1 MQADIMGRTHK
12 EMIHILATL
21 FVSLTRHS
29 LYQGICGERREG
41 KERQNKRAEPGQ
53 SRKKVIKSDRNE
65 PAGQREREYKSVNAT
80 LFLQC
85 ARRGENRRKLREWLR
100 PSAVRTLERAG
111 LILLDASWYT
121 K

>member
-41 KERQNKRAEPGQ
+41 RKRTTEQKNEGQANPGRSIKERQEQ
-53 SRKKVIKSDRNE
+53 
-65 PAGQREREYKSVNAT
+65 AGWPERERERGYKSVKTICLAAPEEGESSEI
-80 LFLQC
+80 
-85 ARRGENRRKLREWLR
+85 ARV
-100 PSAVRTLERAG
+100 A
-111 LILLDASWYT
+111 
-121 K
+121 